1 MLTCSGA
8 ASATGV
14 AVGSGVGSGVAV
26 GVGAGVAVGF
36 GVGAGVADGAGFGV
50 AVGAAAGSGVAVLST
65 AGADT
70 ADGLLSGKTSAEFV
84 GAEQA
89 VSIRIAKANIHF
101 FIRNPHI
108 LYKQVYRAVVAASRI
123 PPIQNKS
130 CGTP

>member
-8 ASATGV
+8 ASATGA
-14 AVGSGVGSGVAV
+14 AVGSGVGSGGAA

-36 GVGAGVADGAGFGV
+36 GVGVADGVGLGV
-50 AVGAAAGSGVAVLST
+50 AVGAAVGSGVAVLSA

-70 ADGLLSGKTSAEFV
+70 ADGLLSAKTSAEFA

-89 VSIRIAKANIHF
+89 VSIRTARANIHF
-101 FIRNPHI
+101 FIRIPHI
-108 LYKQVYRAVVAASRI
+108 LYRQVYRAVAAASRI
-123 PPIQNKS
+123 PPAQNKS

>member
-1 MLTCSGA
+1 M
-8 ASATGV
+8 
-14 AVGSGVGSGVAV
+14 GS

-36 GVGAGVADGAGFGV
+36 GVGVGVADGVGLGV
-50 AVGAAAGSGVAVLST
+50 AVGAAVGSGVAVLST

-70 ADGLLSGKTSAEFV
+70 ADGLLSAKTSAEFA

-89 VSIRIAKANIHF
+89 VSIRTARANIHF

-108 LYKQVYRAVVAASRI
+108 LYRQVYRAVAAASGI
-123 PPIQNKS
+123 PPAQNKS